1 MTAIA
6 GRAWV
11 FGDNID
17 TDVIAP
23 GAYLKFSPEEMAR
36 HCFEAIAPDFA
47 TKVEVGDIVVGGR
60 NFGMGSSRE
69 QAPQALKILGVGAV
83 VAVSFARI
91 FYRNALNLG
100 LPVLFLPQAEEI
112 AAGDHLSVDPVAGAV
127 VNATQDRT
135 YPCDPIPD
143 HLMAMIADGGLMP
156 HLKKRIE
163 AGLIKQ

>member
-1 MTAIA
+1 MGPLT
-6 GRAWV
+6 GRTWV

-23 GAYLKFSPEEMAR
+23 GAYLKLGPEQLAK
-36 HCFEAIAPDFA
+36 HCLEAVAPAFA
-47 TKVEVGDIVVGGR
+47 SSVAPGDIVVAGR

-100 LPVLFLPQAEEI
+100 LPALMLPD
-112 AAGDHLSVDPVAGAV
+112 AADIHDGDSLTVDPVAGTIA
-127 VNATQDRT
+127 NATRNET
-135 YPCDPIPD
+135 YRCDPLPD
-143 HLMAMIADGGLMP
+143 HLLEMIADGGLMP
-156 HLKKRIE
+156 HLKKKLD
-163 AGLIKQ
+163 AGLIP